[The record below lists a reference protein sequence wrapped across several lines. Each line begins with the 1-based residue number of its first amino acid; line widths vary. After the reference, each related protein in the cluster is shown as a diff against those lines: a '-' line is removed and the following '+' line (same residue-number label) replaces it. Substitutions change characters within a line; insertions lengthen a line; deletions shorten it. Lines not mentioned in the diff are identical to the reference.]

1 MSKLTPCLELRTYL
15 ESEGA
20 LSIAQLRESVGA
32 KKDDQI
38 RHWRDGIRRPKPI
51 TAVAIEQTTQ
61 GAVPRQVWYP
71 KDWEQIWPELARGAA
86 DAKGAGND

>member
-1 MSKLTPCLELRTYL
+1 MSKLKPCPELRTYL

-51 TAVAIEQTTQ
+51 TAVAIEQATQ

-71 KDWEQIWPELARGAA
+71 KDWEQIWPELAQPSTPE
-86 DAKGAGND
+86 KEVGND